1 MRTSFRSTGVGRLL
15 FVTVLAIP
23 LLGISSGAVA
33 PFTAEDPGPRLT
45 PSRNG
50 APFEGLTPIQHQLFI
65 NGHQVFND
73 AASVQGNLPAT
84 RPGLGPR
91 FNAESCAS
99 CHGHPHLGG
108 TSQKLNPQVELA
120 TREGATNHVPSFL
133 KADGPAFEVRFKF
146 KPDGM
151 RDDSVHALFTIS
163 GRSDAAGCVLEQ
175 PDFKRAAAVDNLAF
189 RIPTPMFGAGLIEA
203 IDDETIIANMQT
215 DAPKKFSFGIRGRP
229 NAGGRPNTNEN
240 DNTITRF
247 GWKAQNKS
255 LELFVAEAFN
265 VEQGI
270 TNELFPQEIEEAPG
284 CRFNL
289 TPERTTQVEALTPL
303 DFPSDVVKAAF
314 FIRFLAPPEP
324 VPDSDS
330 IVRGRTLFG
339 DVGCA
344 LCHTPALRTGNAT
357 HAVLRDKD
365 AKLYSDLLLHNM
377 GSGLADDIH
386 QGKARGDEFR
396 TAPLWGLGERFF
408 LLHDGRTKDLKEA
421 IVAHASRGD
430 WRYPAS
436 EANES
441 VSRFNKLTEVD
452 KQHVL
457 NFLRGL

>member
-1 MRTSFRSTGVGRLL
+1 MRRFLRFICISRLF
-15 FVTVLAIP
+15 FVTVLAVP
-23 LLGISSGAVA
+23 LLEVSSGAVA
-33 PFTAEDPGPRLT
+33 PFTAQDPGPRTT

-50 APFEGLTPIQHQLFI
+50 APFEGLTPVQHQLFI
-65 NGHQVFND
+65 NGHQVFNES
-73 AASVQGNLPAT
+73 ASVQGALPAT

-91 FNAESCAS
+91 FNADSCAS

-120 TREGATNHVPSFL
+120 TRDGATNDLPFFITP
-133 KADGPAFEVRFKF
+133 DGPTREVRFKF
-146 KPDGM
+146 KPDGT
-151 RDDSVHALFTIS
+151 RDDSVHALFTIN
-163 GRSDAAGCVLEQ
+163 GRSDAPGCFLAQ
-175 PDFKRAAAVDNLAF
+175 PDFTRAAAIDNLAF

-203 IDDETIIANMQT
+203 IDDETIMANMQT

-229 NAGGRPNTNEN
+229 NGAGRPNVNEN

-270 TNELFPQEIEEAPG
+270 TNELFPQEIEETAA
-284 CRFNL
+284 CRFNS
-289 TPERTTQVEALTPL
+289 TPERTTRVEAQTPL

-314 FIRFLAPPEP
+314 FIRFLAPPDP
-324 VPDSDS
+324 APDNDS
-330 IVRGRTLFG
+330 IVRGRMLFG

-357 HAVLRDKD
+357 HVVLRDKD
-365 AKLYSDLLLHNM
+365 VKLYSDLLLHNM
-377 GSGLADDIH
+377 GSGLADGIN

-408 LLHDGRTKDLKEA
+408 FLHDGRTKDLKEA
-421 IVAHASRGD
+421 ILAHASRGD

-436 EANES
+436 EANE
-441 VSRFNKLTEVD
+441 VVARFNKLTEID